1 MNIYI
6 DIISQQLF
14 SSPIEETPAYS
25 TDSQLNL
32 SRDDPDPTL
41 ERTKKQDPDPTDKKN
56 KLLDQDS

>member
-6 DIISQQLF
+6 DRSLISQQLF
-14 SSPIEETPAYS
+14 SSPIGETPAYS

-41 ERTKKQDPDPTDKKN
+41 ERNKKTGSGSNWQEK
-56 KLLDQDS
+56 